1 MHGEM
6 ISLWLCY
13 RTDYC
18 CSGCSIGCCALK
30 NNDIGILNHISFP
43 WNLLIGICSLLQPV
57 QLSGSA
63 AVKAKNVVLC
73 VVDQH
78 TLPANNGVV
87 QLFNVPHPKRFSPSP
102 YMSLE
107 APDIERSQIDVG
119 SSVTITTQEESAPR
133 SEQDM
138 AVGVE
143 GSDGSKV
150 VSDQEMMES
159 VSPRNKDSL
168 TVRRFCSC

>member
-1 MHGEM
+1 M
-6 ISLWLCY
+6 
-13 RTDYC
+13 
-18 CSGCSIGCCALK
+18 
-30 NNDIGILNHISFP
+30 
-43 WNLLIGICSLLQPV
+43 
-57 QLSGSA
+57 
-63 AVKAKNVVLC
+63 KAKNVVLC

-138 AVGVE
+138 AIGVE
-143 GSDGSKV
+143 GSDSSKV

-159 VSPRNKDSL
+159 FSPRNKDSL
-168 TVRRFCSC
+168 TVRRFCSYEARTPDQNVWVYMRWTLCRDFDILKFWGPHLNFGYHVSQGLG